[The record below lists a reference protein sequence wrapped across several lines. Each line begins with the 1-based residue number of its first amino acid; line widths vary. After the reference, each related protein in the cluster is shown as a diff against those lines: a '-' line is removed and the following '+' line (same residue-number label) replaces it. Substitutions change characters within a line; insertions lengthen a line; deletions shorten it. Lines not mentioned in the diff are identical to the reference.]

1 MSSWIPFLSKSN
13 GFNPDKF
20 EKDLKYISSSI
31 LSNEKALVRYNRV
44 KSQYKTNLLY
54 YTIGIYLSYFAYV
67 YISNEYSFKNLLV
80 HELVIIL
87 IFPFLI
93 AALYYLIDYFYTSLI
108 VRKEKKLEF
117 LKLKHQEKIDELKE
131 STNFHKA
138 NELLARFSTGEDL
151 QQLEKEA
158 GEVLEKRRKYLQL
171 IHEGESQSEA
181 LKKLNL
187 GNGDGKTKALYDS
200 VLNKL
205 LGEDEMDA
213 NHRYALICE
222 NCFQHNGLAPPGM
235 LPLYVKYICPKCGVL
250 NGEDKPSS
258 ENLLL
263 QAPDET
269 NILEYSHEEKP
280 DVAVA
285 TAVPEDT
292 KDDQAESNSL
302 GSI

>member
-1 MSSWIPFLSKSN
+1 MSSWIPFLGKSS
-13 GFNPDKF
+13 GFNADKF
-20 EKDLKYISSSI
+20 EKDLKSISSSI
-31 LSNEKALVRYNRV
+31 LSNEKSLVRYKRV
-44 KSQYKTNLLY
+44 KTQYKTNLLY

-67 YISNEYSFKNLLV
+67 YISNDYSFKNLLV
-80 HELVIIL
+80 HELAIIL
-87 IFPFLI
+87 LFPLLI
-93 AALYYLIDYFYTSLI
+93 TALYYLIEYFYTSLI

-117 LKLKHQEKIDELKE
+117 LKSKHQEKIDELKE
-131 STNFHKA
+131 STNFHKT

-158 GEVLEKRRKYLQL
+158 GEVVEKRRKYLQL

-187 GNGDGKTKALYDS
+187 GNGDGKTKALYES

-222 NCFQHNGLAPPGM
+222 NCFQHNGLAPPGV
-235 LPLYVKYICPKCGVL
+235 LPLYVKYICPNCGLL
-250 NGEDKPSS
+250 NGEDEPSS

-263 QAPDET
+263 QAPDES
-269 NILEYSHEEKP
+269 NMVEYDEEEKP
-280 DVAVA
+280 DVIAETTVA
-285 TAVPEDT
+285 EDV
-292 KDDQAESNSL
+292 KDIQAESK
-302 GSI
+302 